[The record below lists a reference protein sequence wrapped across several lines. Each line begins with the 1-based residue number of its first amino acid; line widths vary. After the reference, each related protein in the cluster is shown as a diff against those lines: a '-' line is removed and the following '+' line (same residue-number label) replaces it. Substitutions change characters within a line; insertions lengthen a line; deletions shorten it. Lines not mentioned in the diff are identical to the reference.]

1 MAITLVTNNVENVG
15 FVANGNSA
23 DFSGTEELVAAVTG
37 QNIHVERLAISS
49 NTAIT
54 LTLGAGET
62 GGAVTAVVV
71 GPLYMAANSSLELT
85 FSRPIKLAAATA
97 LVVDASGAGAATV
110 VVQGYI
116 R

>member
-1 MAITLVTNNVENVG
+1 MAITLVTSNVEKVG

-37 QNIHVERLAISS
+37 ISIHVERLAISS
-49 NTAIT
+49 NAAIT

-62 GGAVTAVVV
+62 GGAVTTVVI
-71 GPLYMAANSSLELT
+71 GPVYAAANSFQELAFT
-85 FSRPIKLAAATA
+85 RPIKLAAATA

-116 R
+116 K